1 MNLRPAGGGP
11 MSTLSTH
18 VDVEEIQ
25 TTKSEKLLA
34 LVLAGFLLVGG
45 LWSYQGGRRGPRA
58 CRAKS
63 REA

>member
-1 MNLRPAGGGP
+1 

-45 LWSYQGGRRGPRA
+45 LWSYQKVDDAVRACPGQVPRA
-58 CRAKS
+58 
-63 REA
+63 